1 MMRAF
6 LATILTV
13 IAIGVLAIAYGLLN
27 PRVATAQGGVV
38 TIDPRDGSYQ
48 LARPVAYTTDRMT
61 VPDDPYA
68 RGPMPYAV
76 NDSRDV
82 RDPRYL
88 NAPRP
93 ASYTSR
99 APAAP
104 NATRRVATVER
115 APKRDWQKTALV
127 IGGSSAAGAGLG
139 AIFGGGKGAAIG
151 AAIGGGAS
159 TLFEVLHK

>member
-6 LATILTV
+6 LATVLSV
-13 IAIGVLAIAYGLLN
+13 IAVGVLAIAYGLLS

-48 LARPVAYTTDRMT
+48 LARPVVYSPDRMAAA
-61 VPDDPYA
+61 DDPRA
-68 RGPMPYAV
+68 PMPYV
-76 NDSRDV
+76 MNDSRDV
-82 RDPRYL
+82 RDPRYAS
-88 NAPRP
+88 APRP
-93 ASYTSR
+93 YYTSQ

-104 NATRRVATVER
+104 VAARRVSTVER
-115 APKRDWQKTALV
+115 TPKRDWKKTALV

-159 TLFEVLHK
+159 TLYEALHK